1 MPSLLS
7 NIFTDLRSKIFTD
20 IPTVKT
26 VRIYNNQFDNMDKE
40 SAFDFPCV
48 FIDFPQLSYQ
58 ELGQGVQGVDLVI
71 RLYIGF
77 ENLALSQGGVINPD
91 SSLSNEEIGFF
102 ELRDSLFKAL
112 TNFRPAQCSPM
123 MRSEER
129 TDTNHDNVYVY
140 QMDFITA
147 GVDSS
152 SDEQDKLID
161 SISPLPLELNVDLII
176 DNVEIRTGQL

>member
-1 MPSLLS
+1 
-7 NIFTDLRSKIFTD
+7 
-20 IPTVKT
+20 
-26 VRIYNNQFDNMDKE
+26 
-40 SAFDFPCV
+40 
-48 FIDFPQLSYQ
+48 
-58 ELGQGVQGVDLVI
+58 
-71 RLYIGF
+71 
-77 ENLALSQGGVINPD
+77 LALSQGGVINPD

-161 SISPLPLELNVDLII
+161 SIAPLPLELNVDLII